1 MPRFVCESA
10 RKIFHVGGEN
20 GILFARMKKFCYF
33 YFGWHDWKL
42 PCPMLWN
49 NMPQISCLKNMCW
62 GYSIS
67 YHAIK
72 NTVNKKKC
80 SWKLDPICPLYGK
93 SGMTPS
99 TGGWVIGWF
108 TYNTIAISL
117 LFLHSLTQNTETHQ
131 QVFYVIHRFGITL
144 T

>member
-10 RKIFHVGGEN
+10 HKIFHVGGEN
-20 GILFARMKKFCYF
+20 GILFSSFVIPILDGM
-33 YFGWHDWKL
+33 
-42 PCPMLWN
+42 
-49 NMPQISCLKNMCW
+49 IESCLAPCCEITCHRFLAPKTRVAA
-62 GYSIS
+62 IS

-93 SGMTPS
+93 SGNTPS
-99 TGGWVIGWF
+99 PGGWVISWF
-108 TYNTIAISL
+108 TYNTIAIPL